1 MFSALRFLTEEISRA
16 GRIMAKAARFREERT
31 GKHSNYLGGETSVD
45 GVPPF
50 QRQHG
55 GMIGASTG
63 SYVYPRICGSF
74 FLSFFFFARLFP
86 YSPPFSF
93 RLFLVCRFTAAEALF
108 PNAPSRA
115 SLILRPFPGRF
126 TWLDSTP
133 QWKAFHFISS
143 FRIFLGVTSP
153 IPYIVTRLFSNIIII
168 YLTIRIYNRKHGF
181 VFLNQ
186 FSLTYIYIC
195 IKYPRERTTFSPN
208 PVPSPHED
216 ASHSERD
223 RGGIL
228 IPRKFGS
235 PASCT

>member
-1 MFSALRFLTEEISRA
+1 MFSALRFPTEEISRA

-74 FLSFFFFARLFP
+74 FLSFFFFRPPFPLFP
-86 YSPPFSF
+86 SLFLPSLPRLPIHSGGSAVSQRSLSSILDSSPFSRQVHVAGLHATMESF
-93 RLFLVCRFTAAEALF
+93 PFYLVV
-108 PNAPSRA
+108 
-115 SLILRPFPGRF
+115 
-126 TWLDSTP
+126 
-133 QWKAFHFISS
+133 

-186 FSLTYIYIC
+186 FSFTYIYIYMY
-195 IKYPRERTTFSPN
+195 KVSSRENHFLAKSSSL
-208 PVPSPHED
+208 PS
-216 ASHSERD
+216 
-223 RGGIL
+223 RGRVSF
-228 IPRKFGS
+228 RKRS
-235 PASCT
+235 RRNLDSSKIR

>member
-1 MFSALRFLTEEISRA
+1 MFSALRFPTEEISRA

-133 QWKAFHFISS
+133 QKLSILFRRISYFPWS
-143 FRIFLGVTSP
+143 HIADTLYRDTIIFQYYYHL
-153 IPYIVTRLFSNIIII
+153 SN
-168 YLTIRIYNRKHGF
+168 N
-181 VFLNQ
+181 
-186 FSLTYIYIC
+186 
-195 IKYPRERTTFSPN
+195 
-208 PVPSPHED
+208 
-216 ASHSERD
+216 
-223 RGGIL
+223 
-228 IPRKFGS
+228 
-235 PASCT
+235 